1 MTGTTTSNPTDPSPT
16 DPRFPMG
23 ITHHLTDVTLQQY
36 AAGALSAPME
46 TLVACHLTA
55 CAACRRELGVHEA
68 LGGAVLGAGERAR
81 PRASASETLARAA
94 AAGTGTARGERVRGG
109 TDATVS
115 GTPASG
121 VPRPLG
127 RLLPRPLETL
137 DWHETAPGVRQF
149 NLSSGPRTEG
159 AFKLLHCAP
168 GVSLSA
174 HTHRER
180 ELTFVLRGG
189 YSDEVG
195 HFVAGD
201 ISDLDDTVEHRPVA
215 DRDGPCIALI
225 ATDSPVRYTELLGR
239 LMQPFVGI

>member
-1 MTGTTTSNPTDPSPT
+1 
-16 DPRFPMG
+16 MG

-68 LGGAVLGAGERAR
+68 LGGAVLGAGDRAR
-81 PRASASETLARAA
+81 PRASAGETLARAVA
-94 AAGTGTARGERVRGG
+94 AEAGTARGGPGRGKAR
-109 TDATVS
+109 TDAAS
-115 GTPASG
+115 PAAPAFG

-239 LMQPFVGI
+239 LMQPFIGI